1 MSLVVIAGRYKEDA
15 LQCPAVAVETE
26 LCAAI
31 SPVHRPA
38 DLRVVVIQ
46 VGSSHCHLSLPSN
59 QQICKYDSPGSIVT
73 TDVPG
78 PPRLSLS
85 LIIPH
90 RETARV
96 SRDKTF

>member
-1 MSLVVIAGRYKEDA
+1 MSLVVTAGRYKEDA

-26 LCAAI
+26 TI

-59 QQICKYDSPGSIVT
+59 QQICKYDSPESIVT

-90 RETARV
+90 RV